1 MQQKIYRVA
10 EGIGHVNG
18 APVPANRQVRLS
30 DGEAAYDLALGRIFL
45 AVPTQKSASSKAEEQ
60 ADERA

>member
-1 MQQKIYRVA
+1 MQQKLYRVA

-30 DGEAAYDLALGRIFL
+30 DGEAAYDLALGRIEPV
-45 AVPTQKSASSKAEEQ
+45 AMPKRDAKTAPEASG
-60 ADERA
+60 